1 MKVMRRKILKW
12 SMITAS
18 VVVILFLALGI
29 HLYYVTDNFYQ
40 NTPANSSI
48 RLARIDFAQ
57 PVDSIEANR
66 IKQSVNN
73 LPGVEKSYFN
83 IKDNILVYSYNKDV
97 QSPNN
102 VYKQVMNQNNYLATR
117 FVVAE
122 EDMSSGCPAMS
133 DKASSGLLMIYKKM
147 FSIL

>member
-12 SMITAS
+12 SMIAAS

-48 RLARIDFAQ
+48 RLARIDFDQ
-57 PVDSIEANR
+57 PVDSVEANK
-66 IKQSVNN
+66 IKQKVNT

-83 IKDNILVYSYNKDV
+83 ISDNILVYSYNKDV
-97 QSPNN
+97 QSPDN
-102 VYKQVMNQNNYLATR
+102 VYKQVMNQHNYQATR

-122 EDMSSGCPAMS
+122 KDMSSGCPAMS
-133 DKASSGLLMIYKKM
+133 DKASSGLLLIYKKM
-147 FSIL
+147 FSIF